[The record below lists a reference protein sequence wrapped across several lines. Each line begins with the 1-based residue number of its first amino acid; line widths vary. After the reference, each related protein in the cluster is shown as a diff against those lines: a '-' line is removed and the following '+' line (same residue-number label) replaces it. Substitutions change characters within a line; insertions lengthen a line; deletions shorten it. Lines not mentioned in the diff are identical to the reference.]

1 MLVKFFTLFL
11 GFSRDKITG
20 VVLAMYEYLKKHH
33 NTKDGSVRHQSI
45 RETSVEID
53 EPRVNISKFENIY
66 KAREQKDQR
75 LSDRKFE
82 ILFELLSNF
91 ETKLTGL
98 EHRLVNEIERKPDRM
113 GGRIGS

>member
-1 MLVKFFTLFL
+1 MLVKLFTLFL

-20 VVLAMYEYLKKHH
+20 VVLAMYEYLKKRHD
-33 NTKDGSVRHQSI
+33 KDSSVRRQSFS
-45 RETSVEID
+45 ETSVEID

-82 ILFELLSNF
+82 ILFELLRNF
-91 ETKLTGL
+91 EKKLTGL